1 MTIKDDETVE
11 LLVFRLAD
19 IYCAVESCQ
28 VEGLYDLQTVSAEKL
43 LFIGQLLG
51 FGGQKVEYTRPT
63 VIRLKDG
70 GYAGEMIVIDAL
82 EDISSYSLGLLSP
95 LPLLVNQYVNNN
107 GFWGVVRCSQGRL
120 IFIID
125 LYVAVSNYK
134 PGKSSP
140 RNNVA

>member
-19 IYCAVESCQ
+19 IFCAVESCQ
-28 VEGLYDLQTVSAEKL
+28 VEGLYDLQTVSAEKP
-43 LFIGQLLG
+43 LFIDQLLG

-63 VIRLKDG
+63 VVRLKDG
-70 GYAGEMIVIDAL
+70 VFAGEMVVIDAL
-82 EDISSYSLGLLSP
+82 EDISSYSLDLLSP
-95 LPLLVNQYVNNN
+95 LPLLVNQFLKNN
-107 GFWGVVRCSQGRL
+107 GFWGVVRCSQDRL

-134 PGKSSP
+134 SGKGSP
-140 RNNVA
+140 CNNTV